1 MDQWLLRR
9 LKIAQDNL
17 SLGSAMFPLSRTTK
31 SDHSA
36 TYMGPSLGLGFL
48 RKLQWIGVASD
59 VELGE
64 IK

>member
-17 SLGSAMFPLSRTTK
+17 SSAMFPLSRITK
-31 SDHSA
+31 SNHSA
-36 TYMGPSLGLGFL
+36 TYLSPPLSLGLL
-48 RKLQWIGVASD
+48 RKLQFIGVARD

-64 IK
+64 MK